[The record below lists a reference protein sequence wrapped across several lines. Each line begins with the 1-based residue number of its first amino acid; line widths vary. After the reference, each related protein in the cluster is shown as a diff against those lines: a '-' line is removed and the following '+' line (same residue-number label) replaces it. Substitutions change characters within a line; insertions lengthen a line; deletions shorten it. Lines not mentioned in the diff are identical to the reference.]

1 MYWFSYRSILRD
13 ADLSMH
19 ALIHLALFPS
29 FDFTFTQ
36 HVVRQVV
43 VPVDIAAEYNGHF
56 LREFERKKNQSEKIN
71 CTEFRKRCLRFFFQQ
86 FFPA

>member
-56 LREFERKKNQSEKIN
+56 LREFARKKIRVEKLIVQN
-71 CTEFRKRCLRFFFQQ
+71 FENVV
-86 FFPA
+86 